1 MSRTILAM
9 GGGWFMMEPA
19 NPALDDFI
27 LTLAR
32 SREPKILFLP
42 TASGDPNAQI
52 SSFRATSGARA
63 PAHARPPPPAAP
75 RPRAKDPVPADGQ
88 RRSERP
94 DLVLPRDV
102 RRPRV
107 PA

>member
-9 GGGWFMMEPA
+9 GGGGFTMEPA

-27 LTLAR
+27 LTLAAT
-32 SREPKILFLP
+32 REPKILFLP

-52 SSFRATSGARA
+52 SR
-63 PAHARPPPPAAP
+63 
-75 RPRAKDPVPADGQ
+75 
-88 RRSERP
+88 
-94 DLVLPRDV
+94 LPRDV

-107 PA
+107 PAAAALAVSARAAAGGPARR